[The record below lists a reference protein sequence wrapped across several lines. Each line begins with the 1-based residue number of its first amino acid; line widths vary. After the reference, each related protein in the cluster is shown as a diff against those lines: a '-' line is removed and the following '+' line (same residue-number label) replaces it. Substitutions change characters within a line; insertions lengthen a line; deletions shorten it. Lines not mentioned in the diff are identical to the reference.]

1 MSGASNALVSLK
13 FIILI
18 STGVVYTV
26 PIVANRVGRLN
37 LIQKVAFQA
46 QLLSECMQIADP
58 LTPIITGL

>member
-18 STGVVYTV
+18 STGVVIVYTV
-26 PIVANRVGRLN
+26 PTVANRVGRLN

-46 QLLSECMQIADP
+46 QLLSECMQTRS
-58 LTPIITGL
+58 LLYF